1 MKKRLTVLCAALALA
16 LAACGGTA
24 GESAPPAASATP
36 SPAVL
41 PVTVKY
47 GISNSWDALMPYNS
61 VSGSNYARMVYDK
74 IYDRLVYV
82 HADGTLSPRAAR
94 AGRAP
99 TAAMPLCF
107 IWMNGRPFT
116 TAHR

>member
-1 MKKRLTVLCAALALA
+1 MKKRLTVLCAALALV

-47 GISNSWDALMPYNS
+47 RPPSYISSPMLLLRQAPAGFWPVNSRCTPVPL
-61 VSGSNYARMVYDK
+61 G
-74 IYDRLVYV
+74 
-82 HADGTLSPRAAR
+82 LSSA
-94 AGRAP
+94 
-99 TAAMPLCF
+99 
-107 IWMNGRPFT
+107 
-116 TAHR
+116 